1 MSANKLMSLLNGRNR
16 NNVFSEVYHMN
27 ACARIVHFSR
37 NISRAFVCLLTFNLS
52 GCLLGPDYQQPDI
65 DVPEAWQSV
74 AIPGAEASSPLSS
87 AALPDVN
94 WWERFNNEELSS
106 LISLALRKSHDIKE
120 ASLRVL
126 EGRALTT
133 ASGAGLYPQVNV
145 NGSYS
150 RNRRSETIL
159 VNPTGGSP
167 EGFAPPGANFDVWN
181 ALLDLRWEL
190 DLWGRIRRGMEA
202 VEADAD
208 ALEMERRG
216 IVLSLISDVGDSY
229 FRLRELDEQIE
240 IAEKNLALRQDS
252 FNLLK
257 NRAEA
262 GLISDLDVKRAEM
275 LVAESAVQIP
285 ELHRQRI
292 VRAHHLE
299 VLTGSNPNTLVFSRR
314 SLGKVLSQPMIP
326 VGLPSDLLTRR
337 PDIVQVEQMLIAA
350 NARIG
355 EARAYFFPSL
365 SITGNG
371 GFQSSE
377 FDQWFNWASRSMS
390 IGPSMTL
397 PIFLGKTNVAR
408 LEIAEV
414 RYEQMLQRY
423 HQTILNAFREVSDLL
438 VALQTRRE
446 QLQHQGIQVAA
457 AKEAHELAEIRYQK
471 GLVTYLDVLDAQRS
485 VLNAE
490 QSLVATKR
498 ARLTEIV
505 ALYKAVGGG
514 WAEETLAMVSED

>member
-1 MSANKLMSLLNGRNR
+1 MTLSFSSVQYTSDVSRYTSDILRAVVYFVILGLN
-16 NNVFSEVYHMN
+16 
-27 ACARIVHFSR
+27 
-37 NISRAFVCLLTFNLS
+37 
-52 GCLLGPDYQQPDI
+52 GCLLGSDYQQPQIDI
-65 DVPEAWQSV
+65 PEDWNAMTMD
-74 AIPGAEASSPLSS
+74 GAD
-87 AALPDVN
+87 AALPISSAVLPEVN
-94 WWERFNNEELSS
+94 WWEGFKNEELSR
-106 LISLALRKSHDIKE
+106 LINLALEKNHNIQE

-159 VNPTGGSP
+159 VSPTGGAP
-167 EGFAPPGANFDVWN
+167 AGFAPPGANFDVWS

-202 VEADAD
+202 VEADAG

-240 IAEKNLALRQDS
+240 IAEKNLALREDS
-252 FNLLK
+252 LNLLK
-257 NRAEA
+257 TRADA

-275 LVAESAVQIP
+275 LVAESAAQIP
-285 ELHRQRI
+285 ELHRQRA
-292 VRAHHLE
+292 VRVHHLE
-299 VLTGSNPNTLVFSRR
+299 VLTGSHPNTLALSRKPLR
-314 SLGKVLSQPMIP
+314 NVVIQPTIP
-326 VGLPSDLLTRR
+326 VGLPAELLERR
-337 PDIVQVEQMLIAA
+337 PDIVQVEQSLIAA

-355 EARAYFFPSL
+355 EARAYFFPSV

-371 GFQSSE
+371 GFQTSE

-390 IGPSMTL
+390 IGPSITL

-446 QLQHQGIQVAA
+446 QLKHQGTQVAA
-457 AKEAHELAEIRYQK
+457 AQDAYELADIRYQK
-471 GLVTYLDVLDAQRS
+471 GLVTYLDVLDAQTECVTCRTVIGGYRTS
-485 VLNAE
+485 AAHGDGG
-490 QSLVATKR
+490 SL
-498 ARLTEIV
+498 
-505 ALYKAVGGG
+505 
-514 WAEETLAMVSED
+514 